1 MSAYVP
7 PPPRPDIPWQEAQPG
22 PTVATWRWWEA
33 VIASMVA
40 WLIGGFA
47 VLPLVALMRPSADDP
62 LGGDALFIATI
73 SNAITLG
80 VLILWLRTS
89 HPGWVTIIG
98 WPSRRQ
104 ALPEI
109 AIGAGLGI
117 LVRVASG
124 VAATLIVFALRGVSD
139 RSVDLPTQVS
149 TDLSGWGVV
158 AFAVFAVIAAPVLE
172 EFVFRGL
179 LFRSIADRHGF
190 WPGALVS
197 AVAFGAFHLLT
208 PGDGLDVL
216 ALGLTH
222 VGTGIGL
229 AWIYWRRKNL
239 LASIAGHAVFNLIAV
254 IAIVTGL
261 EVT

>member
-7 PPPRPDIPWQEAQPG
+7 PPPRPDLPWAETDR
-22 PTVATWRWWEA
+22 TVATWRWWEA
-33 VIASMVA
+33 VIASVVA

-47 VLPLVALMRPSADDP
+47 VLPLLALMRPSAGDP
-62 LGGDALFIATI
+62 LGGDALLIATI
-73 SNAITLG
+73 SNAVTLG
-80 VLILWLRTS
+80 ALILWLRTS

-98 WPSRRQ
+98 WPSRAR

-117 LVRVASG
+117 LVRIASG
-124 VAATLIVFALRGVSD
+124 IAATLIVFALRGVSD
-139 RSVDLPTQVS
+139 SSVDLPTQVS
-149 TDLSGWGVV
+149 TDLTGWGIV

-179 LFRSIADRHGF
+179 LFRSIADRRGF

-197 AVAFGAFHLLT
+197 AFAFGAFHLLT
-208 PGDGLDVL
+208 PGEGLDVL

-239 LASIAGHAVFNLIAV
+239 LAPIAGHAVFNLIAV
-254 IAIVTGL
+254 IAIVAGV
-261 EVT
+261 EVS

>member
-1 MSAYVP
+1 VSAYLPP
-7 PPPRPDIPWQEAQPG
+7 PPPRPDAPWAEPDPA
-22 PTVATWRWWEA
+22 VATWRWWEA
-33 VIASMVA
+33 ILASVVA
-40 WLIGGFA
+40 WLIGGFVA
-47 VLPLVALMRPSADDP
+47 LPLVVLMRPSASDP
-62 LGGDALFIATI
+62 LGGDGLFIATI
-73 SNAITLG
+73 SNAVTLG
-80 VLILWLRTS
+80 ALILWLRTS
-89 HPGWVTIIG
+89 HPGWPTIIG
-98 WPSRRQ
+98 WPPWPRVV
-104 ALPEI
+104 PEI

-117 LVRVASG
+117 LVRIASG
-124 VAATLIVFALRGVSD
+124 VAATLIVLALRGVSD

-149 TDLSGWGVV
+149 TDLSGWGLV

-197 AVAFGAFHLLT
+197 AFAFGAFHLLT
-208 PGDGLDVL
+208 PGNGLDVL

-239 LASIAGHAVFNLIAV
+239 LANIAGHAVFNLIAV
-254 IAIVTGL
+254 IAIVAGL
-261 EVT
+261 DVT

>member
-7 PPPRPDIPWQEAQPG
+7 PPPRPDLPWVEPVR
-22 PTVATWRWWEA
+22 PVATWRWWEA
-33 VIASMVA
+33 VVAPVIAWV
-40 WLIGGFA
+40 IGGFA
-47 VLPLVALMRPSADDP
+47 VLPLIALMRPRANDT

-73 SNAITLG
+73 SNAVTLG
-80 VLILWLRTS
+80 ALVLWLRAA
-89 HPGWVTIIG
+89 HPGWGTIIG
-98 WPSRRQ
+98 WPSWPRV
-104 ALPEI
+104 LPEI
-109 AIGAGLGI
+109 AIGGGLGI
-117 LVRVASG
+117 LVRIASG
-124 VAATLIVFALRGVSD
+124 IAATLIVLALRGVSD

-149 TDLSGWGVV
+149 TDLSGWGIV

-197 AVAFGAFHLLT
+197 AFAFGAFHLLT

-229 AWIYWRRKNL
+229 AWIYWWRKNL
-239 LASIAGHAVFNLIAV
+239 LASISGHAIFNLIAV
-254 IAIVTGL
+254 IAIVAGL
-261 EVT
+261 EVS

>member
-7 PPPRPDIPWQEAQPG
+7 PPPRPDVPWEEALPG

-33 VIASMVA
+33 VIASVVA
-40 WLIGGFA
+40 WVIGGIA
-47 VLPLVALMRPSADDP
+47 VLPLIALMRPSASDP
-62 LGGDALFIATI
+62 AGGDALFIATI
-73 SNAITLG
+73 SNVVTLG
-80 VLILWLRTS
+80 ALILWLRS
-89 HPGWVTIIG
+89 VHPGWVEIIG
-98 WPSRRQ
+98 WPRRERVLRE
-104 ALPEI
+104 A
-109 AIGAGLGI
+109 AIGAVLGV
-117 LVRVASG
+117 LVRIASG
-124 VAATLIVFALRGVSD
+124 VAATVIVLALRSVSD

-149 TDLSGWGVV
+149 TDLSGWGLV

-197 AVAFGAFHLLT
+197 AFAFGAFHLLT
-208 PGDGLDVL
+208 PGNGLDVL

-229 AWIYWRRKNL
+229 AWIYWWRKNL
-239 LASIAGHAVFNLIAV
+239 LANIAGHAAFNLIAV
-254 IAIVTGL
+254 IAIVAG
-261 EVT
+261 VGS

>member
-7 PPPRPDIPWQEAQPG
+7 PPPRPDVPWEALPD
-22 PTVATWRWWEA
+22 PTLATWRWWEA
-33 VIASMVA
+33 VIAPMVA

-47 VLPLVALMRPSADDP
+47 VLPLVALMRPSANDP
-62 LGGDALFIATI
+62 LGGEALFIATI
-73 SNAITLG
+73 SNAVTLA

-89 HPGWVTIIG
+89 HTGWVTIIG
-98 WPSRRQ
+98 WPTRRQ

-117 LVRVASG
+117 LVRIASG
-124 VAATLIVFALRGVSD
+124 FAATLIVFALRGVSD

-149 TDLSGWGVV
+149 TDLSPLGVV

-190 WPGALVS
+190 WPGAIVS
-197 AVAFGAFHLLT
+197 ALAFGAFHLLT
-208 PGDGLDVL
+208 PGNGLDVL

-222 VGTGIGL
+222 VFTGIGL

-254 IAIVTGL
+254 IAIVAGL
-261 EVT
+261 DMT